1 MKLEQTELKSNSAI
15 GSGSVRR
22 FAFPDSK
29 LRVTQITTFCPDVI
43 GPGPTHLYL
52 IESDALV
59 LVDMGIPTDL
69 AKAFFY
75 DLRNQQMPPEL
86 EALPPDLSE
95 QELLAGFKLA
105 GYSLKDVDLVVL
117 SHGHPDHFL
126 MGHSILKRATPAI
139 SAHILDTPQI
149 CNPWGL
155 LSFWFSRQ
163 EQMIATGMPAPWSAR
178 GAGREQVIHGLD
190 LDAMGMALKVDS
202 PIFRNGPLN
211 LNGSP
216 VRDVEV
222 RHLPGHSPGSIG
234 LLIGQNGDSKALLCG
249 DVLLNPITPHPDDL
263 LVYLQTLE
271 DLSRMEDVGLVL
283 PAHGE
288 PIQDLKARVDFLR
301 RHHYH
306 RLKETYEACSEPRSV
321 WEIATMNGYF
331 DTYVDPDKFNF
342 MAGTEALVHVE
353 VLNMVGGLSRSYI
366 RDQVHYFQNSGESFD
381 EVYNRI
387 TELVTDKKIS
397 TIMRY

>member
-15 GSGSVRR
+15 GSGRVRS
-22 FAFPDSK
+22 FVFPGGK
-29 LRVTQITTFCPDVI
+29 PRITQITTFCPDVI

-52 IESDALV
+52 IESDALI
-59 LVDMGIPTDL
+59 LVDAGIPTDL
-69 AKAFFY
+69 AKMFFY
-75 DLRNQQMPPEL
+75 QLRNQTMPQEI

-95 QELLAGFKLA
+95 QEMLDGIKLA
-105 GYSLKDVDLVVL
+105 GYSVQDIDLMVI

-126 MGHSILKRATPAI
+126 MGHSILKRGAPAI

-163 EQMIATGMPAPWSAR
+163 QQMTATGMPAPWSAQ
-178 GAGREQVIHGLD
+178 GAGKEKVVHGLD
-190 LDAMGMALKVDS
+190 LDSMGMALKVNS
-202 PIFRNGPLN
+202 PIFSNGPLTV
-211 LNGSP
+211 NGSP

-222 RHLPGHSPGSIG
+222 KHLPGHSPGSIG
-234 LLIGQNGDSKALLCG
+234 LLIGQNGDNKVLLCG

-271 DLSRMEDVGLVL
+271 VLSKMEDVSLVL

-288 PIQDLKARVDFLR
+288 PIQDLKGRVDFLR

-306 RLKETYEACSEPRSV
+306 RLKATYEACTEPRSV
-321 WEIATMNGYF
+321 WDIATMNGYF
-331 DTYVDPDKFNF
+331 DTYVDPDKFNL

-353 VLNMVGGLSRSYI
+353 VLNMAGGLSRRHI
-366 RDQVHYFQNSGESFD
+366 RDQVHYFQNSGESFED
-381 EVYNRI
+381 VCNRI
-387 TELVTDKKIS
+387 TELAADKKIS